1 VQGVKINNYSCV
13 KRSKKKDSSSYR
25 GHKLFLSEDKFEVI
39 WVNYG
44 IASISFFKIDVLLSS
59 ESIQFGIKI
68 TRVELDNKIELQEI
82 FRLLYLFLD
91 QYLGSIKILKVF
103 MICNNINEKGWTF

>member
-1 VQGVKINNYSCV
+1 
-13 KRSKKKDSSSYR
+13 
-25 GHKLFLSEDKFEVI
+25 LSEDEFEVI

-44 IASISFFKIDVLLSS
+44 IASISSFKIDVPLSS

-68 TRVELDNKIELQEI
+68 TRVEPDNKIKLQEV

-91 QYLGSIKILKVF
+91 QYLGSRKILKVF
-103 MICNNINEKGWTF
+103 IIYNNINEKG